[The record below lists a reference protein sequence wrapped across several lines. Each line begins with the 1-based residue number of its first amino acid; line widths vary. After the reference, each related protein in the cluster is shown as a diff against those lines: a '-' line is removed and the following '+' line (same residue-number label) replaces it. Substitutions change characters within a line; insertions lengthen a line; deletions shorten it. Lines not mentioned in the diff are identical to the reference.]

1 MINKSADKTRR
12 MLEDPVLPLL
22 LRMSGPAV
30 FSMLTVSLYNIVD
43 SLFVSAVSELAMRAI
58 SIVAPVHMLMIAFGV
73 GTSVGVNSYV
83 ARSLGSDDKE
93 SANAAATH
101 GLVLS
106 FVNWGLFVLVGIFA
120 SLPIVN
126 MFTDHAQVIGDG
138 VAYLRIISIAS
149 LGLFW
154 QLHCEK
160 IFQATGNMTRA
171 MYIQLSGALINIAL
185 DPIFIF
191 GWFGL
196 PALGAR
202 GAAIATVLSQTIA
215 GSVAVFLLLKRE
227 RILDIKIRGF
237 RFRKTILIEIYRVGF
252 PALVLQS
259 VTAFVGMAFNMII
272 RPFSEIAI
280 TVMGIYFRLESF
292 VFMSIFG
299 IGQGALPLMAYN
311 YGAKRY
317 DRVKL
322 ILKNALIVTTVV
334 MAIST
339 ALFQL
344 FPHLLLGAF
353 NATEEMLQMGIP
365 ALRRISLCFIFA
377 GITIVLSNAFQAL
390 GKGSFSLFT
399 SLFRQLAL
407 LLPLARFF
415 AQWHLDYIW
424 FSFVISDIGAMTL
437 AIILYFRL
445 SRKIIPGATADLI
458 VSNR

>member
-1 MINKSADKTRR
+1 

-43 SLFVSAVSELAMRAI
+43 SLFVSAVSELGMRAI

-83 ARSLGSDDKE
+83 ARSLGSEDQE
-93 SANAAATH
+93 SASAAATH

-106 FVNWGLFVLVGIFA
+106 FVNWGIFVLLGLFA
-120 SLPIVN
+120 ALPIIN
-126 MFTDHAQVIGDG
+126 MFTDHAEVINDG
-138 VAYLRIISIAS
+138 AAYLRIITIVS

-154 QLHCEK
+154 QLHCER

-171 MYIQLSGALINIAL
+171 MYIQLSGALINIVL
-185 DPIFIF
+185 DPILIF
-191 GWFGL
+191 GWFGV
-196 PALGAR
+196 PALGVR
-202 GAAIATVLSQTIA
+202 GAAIATVLAQMIA
-215 GSVAVFLLLKRE
+215 GGVAVFLLLNRE
-227 RILDIKIRGF
+227 SVLDIKIQGF
-237 RFRKTILIEIYRVGF
+237 RFQKTILKEIYRVGF

-259 VTAFVGMAFNMII
+259 VIAFVGMAFNMII

-280 TVMGIYFRLESF
+280 TVLGIYFRLESF

-311 YGAKRY
+311 FGAKRY

-322 ILKNALIVTTVV
+322 VLKHALMVTTAI
-334 MAIST
+334 MALAT
-339 ALFQL
+339 VLFQL
-344 FPHLLLGAF
+344 FPGLLLAAF

-365 ALRRISLCFIFA
+365 ALRNISLGFVFA

-390 GKGSFSLFT
+390 GRGKHSLFT
-399 SLFRQLAL
+399 SLFRQLVL
-407 LLPLARFF
+407 LLPLARLF
-415 AQWHLDYIW
+415 AQWHLDYVW
-424 FSFVISDIGAMTL
+424 YSFLLSDFGAMVM
-437 AIILYFRL
+437 AVILFLRL
-445 SRKIIPGATADLI
+445 SRKIMPEVGSELI
-458 VSNR
+458 TS